1 MPPAAEAPQDLL
13 PHDIAGP
20 VWYLPYPLP
29 VMIAIGCGILLLL
42 GVAVWLLVRWLRRQG
57 PPPTPR
63 ERALASLAAA
73 KTRAAEAEPYPFSI
87 EVCDVLREYL
97 GTEHKLPAPKLT
109 SLEFL
114 QMAQSVKLFDDRRLS
129 DLAKFLEK
137 ADAIKFARAAA
148 GAADNIELA
157 GLAEELV
164 RGGAPADA

>member
-1 MPPAAEAPQDLL
+1 MPPAEAPQDLL

-20 VWYLPYPLP
+20 VWYLPYPMP
-29 VMIAIGCGILLLL
+29 VMIALAIGGLLLL
-42 GVAVWLLVRWLRRQG
+42 AVAVWLLGRWLRRQG

-73 KTRAAEAEPYPFSI
+73 QARASEAEPYPFSI
-87 EVCDVLREYL
+87 EVCDVLRDYL
-97 GTEHKLPAPKLT
+97 GAEHRLPAPKLT
-109 SLEFL
+109 SYEFL
-114 QMAQSVKLFDDRRLS
+114 QMAQSVQLFDERRLT

-137 ADAIKFARAAA
+137 ADAIKFARAEA

-164 RGGAPADA
+164 RGEEPSHA